1 MSTAIRYPFGT
12 DARLIIEDGQLDIDT
27 TFAVET
33 DPGRV
38 LVGDLAK
45 IVTTLAGTLWWAPTA
60 TEDATQGLN
69 DAMSQDRAAAFR
81 GRLQSAVQQ
90 DSRYTD
96 VVVSLQQIGR
106 TLTIS
111 ITATAG
117 NRNLV
122 LVLVTNDNG
131 TLSVQEAA
139 VDGSVL

>member
-45 IVTTLAGTLWWAPTA
+45 IVTTQSGTLWWSPTA

>member
-1 MSTAIRYPFGT
+1 
-12 DARLIIEDGQLDIDT
+12 
-27 TFAVET
+27 
-33 DPGRV
+33 V

-139 VDGSVL
+139 VNGSVL